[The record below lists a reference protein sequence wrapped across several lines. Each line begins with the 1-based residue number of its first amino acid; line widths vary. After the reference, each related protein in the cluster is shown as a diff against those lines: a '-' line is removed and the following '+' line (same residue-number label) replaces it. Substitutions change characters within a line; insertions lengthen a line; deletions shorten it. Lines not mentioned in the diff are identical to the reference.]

1 MANNQE
7 KDYKYVFE
15 NKQAKTR
22 RGKKVLE
29 SREPKRFEDEK
40 EIVLIKGSNCNHQT
54 TKLMK
59 DIYVLKKPLSHF
71 LGRKNNSFHPFED
84 QSNIEFLSKKNDSS
98 LFMFGSNSKKRPNNL
113 IVGRTYNHQVLDMVE
128 FGIDGYKAMKE
139 FKVSKITLGIKPLI
153 LFSGQAFNEQDDYK
167 RIQNL
172 FIDLF
177 SANTQTKLNL
187 NNVEH
192 VIYMIAI
199 DEKILFRSY
208 KIAYQKSGSTTPR
221 VELVEI
227 GPHFNM
233 TVRRTRFASK
243 DLFKK
248 ACFQQF
254 SRKPNK
260 VKNIEKTGLGDTMGR
275 IHMDRQDYSKL
286 KIRRLKG
293 LDARENQK
301 REAEEDLNDNMKRI
315 KFDNE
320 DFDYDE

>member
-1 MANNQE
+1 M
-7 KDYKYVFE
+7 
-15 NKQAKTR
+15 R
-22 RGKKVLE
+22 
-29 SREPKRFEDEK
+29 
-40 EIVLIKGSNCNHQT
+40 
-54 TKLMK
+54 
-59 DIYVLKKPLSHF
+59 DIHVLKKPFSHF
-71 LGRKNNSFHPFED
+71 LGHNNNNFHPFED
-84 QSNIEFLSKKNDSS
+84 QSNIEFLCKKNDSS
-98 LFMFGSNSKKRPNNL
+98 LFMFGSNTKKRPNNL

-128 FGIDGYKAMKE
+128 FGIENFKPMVE
-139 FKVSKITLGIKPLI
+139 FKVPKITVGVKPLI

-167 RIQNL
+167 RIHNL

-177 SANTQTKLNL
+177 SANTMTKLNL

-192 VIYMIAI
+192 VIYLSAI
-199 DEKILFRSY
+199 DEKILFRCY
-208 KIAYQKSGSTTPR
+208 KIAYKKSGCQSPR
-221 VELVEI
+221 VELNEM
-227 GPHFNM
+227 GPHFDM

-260 VKNIEKTGLGDTMGR
+260 TKNIDKTPLGDTMGR

-293 LDARENQK
+293 LNPKENQK
-301 REAEEDLNDNMKRI
+301 REAEEDLNDNLKKI

-320 DFDYDE
+320 DFQDYDE